1 MEVFSISLSSFSRMS
16 FLMGAKIS
24 ENGLLR
30 KNYFVPNIQ
39 IRNPSFDKYSY
50 MDYLARRLADEMKRK
65 DWGQEKLAKT
75 AKVSQSTI
83 NRILNE
89 GADPRIGTLL
99 KISGALDIPV
109 EYLTIEDET
118 KALLC
123 LQIARMDQ
131 EEIRETLLH
140 LEKEKLYKEAKK
152 VSQ

>member
-1 MEVFSISLSSFSRMS
+1 
-16 FLMGAKIS
+16 MGAKIS